1 MNRIFVVS
9 DGTGRTAEQALNA
22 ALTQFPEPHPEI
34 VRRTDI
40 ATIDQ
45 IEPIVMEAA
54 MERSFIVHTLVSDL
68 LRTEMARISR
78 IHNVSAID
86 LMGPMLSRLAVF
98 FEHSPVG
105 VPGLF
110 HNLNKEYFKRIDAMQ
125 FAINHDDGQRD
136 HEYNKAEIVLVG
148 VSRTFKT
155 PLSMYLAFKG
165 WFIANYPIVLGIDLP
180 ESLYNLPK
188 GRVIGLMTQP
198 HELSNLREARQNY
211 LGGETGHYSS
221 VEHVRK
227 ELINAQNIFLRY
239 QWPVIQVTNKPIE
252 EIASEI
258 LQVKRELDLPGF
270 VQKKCNSGKRKKPE
284 S

>member
-22 ALTQFPEPHPEI
+22 ALLQFPEPHPEI
-34 VRRTDI
+34 VLRGGI
-40 ATIDQ
+40 VNINQ
-45 IEPIVMEAA
+45 IEPVVMEAA
-54 MERSFIVHTLVSDL
+54 MERSFIVHTLVSES
-68 LRTEMARISR
+68 LRTELARISR
-78 IHNVSAID
+78 IHNVTAID

-165 WFIANYPIVLGIDLP
+165 WFVANYPIVLGVDLP
-180 ESLYNLPK
+180 ESLMELPK
-188 GRVIGLMTQP
+188 GRVVGLMTQP

-211 LGGETGHYSS
+211 LGGATGHYSS

-227 ELINAQNIFLRY
+227 ELIHAQNIFLQF
-239 QWPVIQVTNKPIE
+239 QWPVIHVTNKPIE

-270 VQKKCNSGKRKKPE
+270 VQKKCSGGKRKK